1 MNAPIR
7 LRSVSLL
14 GTKVRLQV
22 GRHCCGDNVG
32 VIHPAI
38 NEHAGEIKCE
48 SCGQRRAWLTHETAA
63 WLQKVR
69 SIFGAPE
76 IITIR
81 PRTSFPQQRGG
92 NRWHSPV
99 TATAKEYAY
108 D

>member
-7 LRSVSLL
+7 LHGASLL
-14 GTKVRLQV
+14 GTKVRLQI
-22 GRHCCGDNVG
+22 GRYCCGGVG
-32 VIHPAI
+32 VVHPAS

-48 SCGQRRAWLTHETAA
+48 ACGKRLAWLTHETAA

-81 PRTSFPQQRGG
+81 PRTSFPQQREE
-92 NRWHSPV
+92 
-99 TATAKEYAY
+99 TAGTVQ
-108 D
+108 

>member
-1 MNAPIR
+1 MSAPVR
-7 LRSVSLL
+7 FRSVSLL

-22 GRHCCGDNVG
+22 GRNCCGDNVG

-38 NEHAGEIKCE
+38 NGDAGEIKCA
-48 SCGQRRAWLTHETAA
+48 SCGRRLARLSHETAA

-81 PRTSFPQQRGG
+81 PRTSFPQQREEAAGTG
-92 NRWHSPV
+92 RQP
-99 TATAKEYAY
+99 
-108 D
+108 